1 MVLSEARVAARQT
14 EGPTLRQPGERMRN
28 TLVIFGQL
36 TDDDVVWLAETGA
49 PQRLAVGVQ
58 LVEEGTPVQFVYL
71 LLDGEVK
78 VTTGQNG
85 QTDVARLRAGD
96 MIGEMSF
103 VDASPPSASVTTTI
117 DSMVLEIPRHAL
129 EQRLQTDSGF
139 ASRFFRALAM
149 LLSDR
154 LRQTMDRFKSKGQN
168 AAENALAIDELDPN
182 VLEVVTRA
190 GERFERLLKASREK
204 SLN

>member
-1 MVLSEARVAARQT
+1 
-14 EGPTLRQPGERMRN
+14 MRN
-28 TLVIFGQL
+28 TLFIFGQL
-36 TDDDVVWLAETGA
+36 TDDDVVWLTETGS
-49 PQRLAVGVQ
+49 PQKLAVGVQ
-58 LVEEGTPVQFVYL
+58 LIEEGTPVQFVYL
-71 LLDGEVK
+71 LLDGEAK
-78 VTTGQNG
+78 VTTGENG
-85 QTDVARLRAGD
+85 QIDVARLRAGD

-103 VDASPPSASVTTTI
+103 VDASPPSASVTTTV

-129 EQRLQTDSGF
+129 ERKLQADSGF

-154 LRQTMDRFKSKGQN
+154 LRQTMDRFRSKGRD
-168 AAENALAIDELDPN
+168 APEHALAIDELDPN

-190 GERFERLLKASREK
+190 GERFERMLKASREK